1 MADTSM
7 DKFETM
13 YSLDDVEGMREVVER
28 GRRYKIAAEVWRE
41 FLNDRREEIISNFEV
56 GNYGEDNDKFNET
69 LAELRIIKKFRDMS
83 TAMINLGEIAEEDLR
98 EYGE

>member
-7 DKFETM
+7 EELGTPYNPDEEE
-13 YSLDDVEGMREVVER
+13 LREAVEK

-41 FLNDRREEIISNFEV
+41 FLNDRREEIIQNFEQ

-69 LAELRIIKKFRDMS
+69 LAELRIIIKFRDMS
-83 TAMINLGEIAEEDLR
+83 TAMINVGEIAEEALR

>member
-1 MADTSM
+1 MADTLT

-41 FLNDRREEIISNFEV
+41 FLNDRREEIISNFEI
-56 GNYGEDNDKFNET
+56 GNYGVNNDKFNET